1 MMPMDDALW
10 RLDAVAT
17 ANLIRTGRTSA
28 REVTRSVLAR
38 MEAVDPKLNAVVVPM
53 AEAALEAAAAADK
66 AQARGEF
73 LAPLHGVPVTVKINT
88 DQKDCATS
96 NGVVAFRDNIA
107 AEDAPVVANLR
118 RAGAIIIGRTN
129 TPAFSM
135 RIFTENDLHGRT
147 PIRATGRLPPAA
159 PRAAPG
165 PPSPPASAPSGMATT
180 SAARCASPPI
190 AAACWACASASA
202 ASPASTRASR
212 RRCLSAP
219 SLCPSRGR
227 WPAACATCGWRC
239 R

>member
-17 ANLIRTGRTSA
+17 ANLIRTGRASA

-107 AEDAPVVANLR
+107 VEDAPVVANLR

-147 PIRATGRLPPAA
+147 HNPRDRVISPGGSSGGAGSAVAAGIGAIGHGNDIGGSVRIPAYCCGVLGLRVGLGRI
-159 PRAAPG
+159 
-165 PPSPPASAPSGMATT
+165 PSF
-180 SAARCASPPI
+180 
-190 AAACWACASASA
+190 
-202 ASPASTRASR
+202 
-212 RRCLSAP
+212 
-219 SLCPSRGR
+219 
-227 WPAACATCGWRC
+227 
-239 R
+239 

>member
-1 MMPMDDALW
+1 MNDAFW

-17 ANLIRTGRTSA
+17 ANLIRTGRASA

-88 DQKDCATS
+88 DQKACATS

-147 PIRATGRLPPAA
+147 RNPRDRAITPGGSSGGAGSAVAAGIGAIGHGNDIGGSVRIPAYCCGVLGLRVGLGRIPSCNPSISTPMPIGSQLMSVQ
-159 PRAAPG
+159 G
-165 PPSPPASAPSGMATT
+165 P
-180 SAARCASPPI
+180 
-190 AAACWACASASA
+190 
-202 ASPASTRASR
+202 
-212 RRCLSAP
+212 L
-219 SLCPSRGR
+219 
-227 WPAACATCGWRC
+227 
-239 R
+239 